1 MIGRRWPLEAP
12 GPRSDPPT
20 PACASGSSTRP
31 DRVIETVSSVTESV
45 LCHLRPL
52 RLTADGHL
60 KTCLFAEDETDLR
73 EPARAGA
80 DDDALERIVRA
91 AVLGKGPGHGMAD
104 PAWSYEG
111 RPMNR
116 IGG

>member
-1 MIGRRWPLEAP
+1 MEPLGRDRTTDT
-12 GPRSDPPT
+12 GVRFRFVD
-20 PACASGSSTRP
+20 RP

-45 LCHLRPL
+45 LCHLRPAAAHRRRAPEDL
-52 RLTADGHL
+52 
-60 KTCLFAEDETDLR
+60 CLFAEDETDLR